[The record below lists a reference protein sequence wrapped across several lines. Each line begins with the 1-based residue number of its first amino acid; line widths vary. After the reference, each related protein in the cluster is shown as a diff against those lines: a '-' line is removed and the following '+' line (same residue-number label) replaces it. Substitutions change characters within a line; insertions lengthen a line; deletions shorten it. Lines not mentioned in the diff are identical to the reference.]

1 MTQQK
6 SILVTGGAG
15 FIGSSLIAK
24 LLDTHKITCLD
35 NFDLFYNRSVKE
47 KNIDAFRNHP
57 NFRLVEE
64 SILDLDN
71 LLAENQE
78 FDAIVHLA
86 AKAGVRPSIQNP
98 VAYQETNYVGTQNLL
113 EFARQKNIK
122 QFVFASS
129 SSVYGVNPNMPW
141 SEADQGLKPISPYAA
156 SKVACE
162 LLGHTYSHLFGIR
175 FIGLRFFTVYG
186 PKQRPD
192 LAIHKF
198 SKMLMNG
205 EPITV
210 YGDGS
215 TRRDYTFIDDI
226 VNGIIAAISYTQTPY
241 EIINL
246 GNHQTIKLSELISE
260 LETAFN
266 KKAALIYQEEQE
278 GDVPATYAD
287 ISKAR
292 KLLGYAPETSI
303 KQGLKAFADWYKSSN

>member
-1 MTQQK
+1 
-6 SILVTGGAG
+6 
-15 FIGSSLIAK
+15 
-24 LLDTHKITCLD
+24 
-35 NFDLFYNRSVKE
+35 
-47 KNIDAFRNHP
+47 
-57 NFRLVEE
+57 
-64 SILDLDN
+64 
-71 LLAENQE
+71 
-78 FDAIVHLA
+78 
-86 AKAGVRPSIQNP
+86 
-98 VAYQETNYVGTQNLL
+98 
-113 EFARQKNIK
+113 
-122 QFVFASS
+122 
-129 SSVYGVNPNMPW
+129 
-141 SEADQGLKPISPYAA
+141 
-156 SKVACE
+156 
-162 LLGHTYSHLFGIR
+162 
-175 FIGLRFFTVYG
+175 
-186 PKQRPD
+186 
-192 LAIHKF
+192 
-198 SKMLMNG
+198 MNG

-292 KLLGYAPETSI
+292 KLLGYAPDTSI